1 MNIRKYINA
10 VTLLSLL
17 VGGTSIVA
25 MESVSENIK
34 TKLAEFN
41 DCDSNKLKEFSEKL
55 DTDYDKLIT
64 RITNR
69 KNGLLYRPT
78 NLIKRKL
85 WEEYN
90 GPTDIKTPISNKIK
104 HRENTGYLNAKDLF
118 KVAAGYIATEHTKA
132 TKSSGTIG
140 QDYWILGP
148 TEATLTA
155 QTGWKIHLSPNIL
168 FCSEVLKLVDS
179 LQSELK
185 FKYKVTRSLPLYR
198 LMNTSEFEREYG
210 KFIAIYPKNDQEARE
225 IADKLNELFIKNGL
239 DSSCFLHLP
248 NEFKIYDGIYSRIA
262 FYECDTPAIENE
274 EEFYRT
280 HIGVNPTALKKHA
293 EENKCAVNEY
303 KHPFPALYANG
314 VKVPNDTWSLTTLSG
329 NAPTP

>member
-55 DTDYDKLIT
+55 DSDYNTLIT
-64 RITNR
+64 QMTGRNT
-69 KNGLLYRPT
+69 GLLIRPSNIT
-78 NLIKRKL
+78 KRKQF
-85 WEEYN
+85 EKYY
-90 GPTDIKTPISNKIK
+90 GPEDLGTDISNAIK
-104 HRENTGYLNAKDLF
+104 KRENIGYLTNKDLY
-118 KVAAGYIATEHTKA
+118 KVASGYIATQKTLEQNDQRA
-132 TKSSGTIG
+132 LSVG
-140 QDYWILGP
+140 YWTLGKI
-148 TEATLTA
+148 TEKTPACS
-155 QTGWKIHLSPNIL
+155 GWKIHLSPNIL

-185 FKYKVTRSLPLYR
+185 FKYKVTSSLPLYR
-198 LMNTSEFEREYG
+198 LMNTSEFGREYG

-248 NEFKIYDGIYSRIA
+248 NEFKIYDGIYSRLT
-262 FYECDTPAIENE
+262 FYRYANHEQENE
-274 EEFYRT
+274 DEFYRT

-293 EENKCAVNEY
+293 EENKCDVNEY

-314 VKVPNDTWSLTTLSG
+314 VEVPNDTWSLTTLSG
-329 NAPTP
+329 NAPRP